1 MEIMTMK
8 TAAIA
13 KLKATLSKYIDYV
26 KSGEEIMITDRG
38 KPVARIIPIIGGI
51 SGEARRMS
59 LIRRGII
66 RPGKGSVSRDL
77 LLSLPVVNIPQVDI
91 DRIIREE
98 REDRI

>member
-1 MEIMTMK
+1 MK

-38 KPVARIIPIIGGI
+38 KPVAKIMPIVGGI
-51 SGEARRMS
+51 SGDARRMS

-77 LLSLPVVNIPQVDI
+77 LLNLPIVNISQGDI

-98 REDRI
+98 RQD